1 MNTAEII
8 AAIATVDQKRAEGE
22 IDKQSYTDT
31 IDALQLELAD
41 KLDAIAWLINDTE
54 KDLAIYNHELE
65 KMADIK
71 KERDKAKARVDRL
84 QEYVGYIV
92 ANSGSAKVR
101 TDKHVYS
108 KRKSE
113 KVEFS
118 DQALIP
124 DQYYKEKVTVKRE
137 PSKTD
142 IKKAIKAGQ
151 DVPGAYIATNY
162 KGVIK

>member
-31 IDALQLELAD
+31 IDALQMELAD

-65 KMADIK
+65 KMTDIK

-84 QEYVGYIV
+84 QEYIGYIV
-92 ANSGSAKVR
+92 ANSGTTKVR

>member
-8 AAIATVDQKRAEGE
+8 TAIATVDQKRADGE
-22 IDKQSYTDT
+22 IDQQAYNNT

-41 KLDAIAWLINDTE
+41 KLDAIAWLIDDTNKDIAVYESEIE
-54 KDLAIYNHELE
+54 KLSEV
-65 KMADIK
+65 K

-92 ANSGSAKVR
+92 ANSGSTKVR
-101 TDKHVYS
+101 TDKHVYT

-118 DQALIP
+118 DQSLIP

>member
-31 IDALQLELAD
+31 IDALQMELAD
-41 KLDAIAWLINDTE
+41 KLDAIAWLIDDTE

-92 ANSGSAKVR
+92 ANSGTTKVR

>member
-41 KLDAIAWLINDTE
+41 KLDAIAWLIDDTN
-54 KDLAIYNHELE
+54 KDIAVYESEIQKLTE
-65 KMADIK
+65 IK

-92 ANSGSAKVR
+92 ANSGTTKVR

-151 DVPGAYIATNY
+151 DVPGAYLATNY

>member
-31 IDALQLELAD
+31 IDSLQLELAD

-84 QEYVGYIV
+84 QEYIGYIV

-101 TDKHVYS
+101 TDKHVYT

>member
-31 IDALQLELAD
+31 IDALQMELAD

-92 ANSGSAKVR
+92 ANSGTTKVR

-142 IKKAIKAGQ
+142 IKKAIKDGK
-151 DVPGAYIATNY
+151 DVPGAYLATNY

>member
-41 KLDAIAWLINDTE
+41 KLDAIAWLIDDTN
-54 KDLAIYNHELE
+54 KDIAVYESEIQKLTE
-65 KMADIK
+65 IK
-71 KERDKAKARVDRL
+71 KECDKAKARVDRL

-108 KRKSE
+108 KRKSQT
-113 KVEFS
+113 VEFQDES
-118 DQALIP
+118 LIP
-124 DQYYKEKVTVKRE
+124 ADYWKETVKVDRKPVKAE
-137 PSKTD
+137 
-142 IKKAIKAGQ
+142 IKKAIKEGKE
-151 DVPGAYIATNY
+151 VPGAYLATNY

>member
-92 ANSGSAKVR
+92 ANSGSTKVR
-101 TDKHVYS
+101 TDKHVYT

-142 IKKAIKAGQ
+142 IKKAINAGQ

>member
-8 AAIATVDQKRAEGE
+8 AAIATVDQKRADGE

-31 IDALQLELAD
+31 IDALQMELAD

-92 ANSGSAKVR
+92 ANSGTTKVR

>member
-1 MNTAEII
+1 MNTSEII
-8 AAIATVDQKRAEGE
+8 TAIATIDQKRADGE

-65 KMADIK
+65 KLTEIK

-92 ANSGSAKVR
+92 ANSGTAKVR

-118 DQALIP
+118 DQSLIP

-142 IKKAIKAGQ
+142 IKKAIKDGK
-151 DVPGAYIATNY
+151 DVPGAYLATNY

>member
-8 AAIATVDQKRAEGE
+8 AAIATVDQKRADGE

-41 KLDAIAWLINDTE
+41 KLDAIAWLIDDTN
-54 KDLAIYNHELE
+54 KDIAVYESEIQKLTE
-65 KMADIK
+65 IK

-92 ANSGSAKVR
+92 ANSGSTKVR
-101 TDKHVYS
+101 TDKHVYT

>member
-1 MNTAEII
+1 MNTSEII
-8 AAIATVDQKRAEGE
+8 TAIATIDQKRAEGE

-41 KLDAIAWLINDTE
+41 KLDAIAWLIDDTE

-65 KMADIK
+65 KMAEIK
-71 KERDKAKARVDRL
+71 EERDKAKARVDRL
-84 QEYVGYIV
+84 QEYIGYIV
-92 ANSGSAKVR
+92 ANSGTTKVR

>member
-8 AAIATVDQKRAEGE
+8 AAIATVDQKRA
-22 IDKQSYTDT
+22 

-65 KMADIK
+65 KMAEIK
-71 KERDKAKARVDRL
+71 KERDKAKARIDRL

-92 ANSGSAKVR
+92 ANSGTAKVR

-108 KRKSE
+108 KRKSQT
-113 KVEFS
+113 VEFS
-118 DQALIP
+118 DESLIP
-124 DQYYKEKVTVKRE
+124 ADYWKETVKVDRKPVKAE
-137 PSKTD
+137 
-142 IKKAIKAGQ
+142 IKKAIKKGKK
-151 DVPGAYIATNY
+151 VPGAYLATNY

>member
-8 AAIATVDQKRAEGE
+8 AAIATVDQKRADGE
-22 IDKQSYTDT
+22 IDQQSYTDT

-41 KLDAIAWLINDTE
+41 KLDAIAWLIDDTQ
-54 KDLAIYNHELE
+54 KDIAVYDSEIQ

-92 ANSGSAKVR
+92 ANSGSTKVR
-101 TDKHVYS
+101 TDKHVYT

>member
-1 MNTAEII
+1 MNTSEII

-22 IDKQSYTDT
+22 IDQQSYTDT
-31 IDALQLELAD
+31 IDALQLELSD

-84 QEYVGYIV
+84 QEYIGYIV

-108 KRKSE
+108 KRKSQT
-113 KVEFS
+113 VEFS
-118 DQALIP
+118 DESLIP
-124 DQYYKEKVTVKRE
+124 ADYWKETVKVDRKPVKAE
-137 PSKTD
+137 
-142 IKKAIKAGQ
+142 IKKAIKDGK
-151 DVPGAYIATNY
+151 DVPGAYLATNY